1 MARAGKMTA
10 WQAAGRR
17 LAERMAGHRTGRI
30 GLHAAA
36 LVFDRELRWHAAGIA
51 RELAAL
57 WLPYRA
63 RALGGD
69 RA

>member
-1 MARAGKMTA
+1 MTA

-36 LVFDRELRWHAAGIA
+36 LLFDRELRWHAAGIA

-57 WLPYRA
+57 TLQYRV
-63 RALGGD
+63 RALVRD